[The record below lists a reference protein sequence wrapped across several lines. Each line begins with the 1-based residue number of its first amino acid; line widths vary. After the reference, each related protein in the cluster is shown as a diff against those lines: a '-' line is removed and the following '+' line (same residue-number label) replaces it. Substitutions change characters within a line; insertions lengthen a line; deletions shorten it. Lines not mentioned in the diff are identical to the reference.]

1 MGDEDPRDKIQ
12 TPFQKAWLDD
22 PENLQKFWR
31 GIERAR
37 EKART
42 RESGPSLNPFDH
54 SQKSKRL

>member
-1 MGDEDPRDKIQ
+1 MGDQDPKDKSQ

-22 PENLQKFWR
+22 PENLQKFWQ

-42 RESGPSLNPFDH
+42 RETGRNLNPFETPP
-54 SQKSKRL
+54 KN

>member
-1 MGDEDPRDKIQ
+1 MGDENPKDKNQ

-42 RESGPSLNPFDH
+42 RESGSNLNPFEPR
-54 SQKSKRL
+54 SKI

>member
-1 MGDEDPRDKIQ
+1 MGDENPKDKSP

-37 EKART
+37 EKARE
-42 RESGPSLNPFDH
+42 RESTPHLNPFAPR
-54 SQKSKRL
+54 SKS